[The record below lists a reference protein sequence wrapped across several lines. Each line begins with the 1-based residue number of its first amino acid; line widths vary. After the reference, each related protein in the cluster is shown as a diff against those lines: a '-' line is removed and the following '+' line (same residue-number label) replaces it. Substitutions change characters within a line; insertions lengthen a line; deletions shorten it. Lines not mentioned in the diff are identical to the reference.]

1 LHLLWAKAQERMS
14 LEFDLS
20 RAAMREGMV
29 DVYVSLGQLK
39 RRVSAPG
46 SRAPAV
52 DRAPLTGAALVNAF
66 MQINPA
72 RVKAATP

>member
-1 LHLLWAKAQERMS
+1 MS

-29 DVYVSLGQLK
+29 DVYVSLGRLK
-39 RRVSAPG
+39 RRGSASG
-46 SRAPAV
+46 SHAPSV

-66 MQINPA
+66 MQINPG
-72 RVKAATP
+72 RVQPASP